1 MTIIGLFRR
10 YQRWNPVHPTYG
22 AFWGMG
28 IGVGCGVGWGPGFGP
43 ETVGF
48 VGSGCGVGF
57 SVGLT
62 FIGFGI
68 GLPAN
73 GLTSFPYN
81 ALMCITCETF
91 NFARGAAPVV
101 ANASNQGLTCISHK
115 ATEMQRNMLK
125 GVRSIQL
132 SHLSAFSSSVNSNV
146 RNSWLSVGTTVRG
159 WESKLK
165 TQSLLSLNLAGR
177 KGPKESR

>member
-22 AFWGMG
+22 AFWGLG
-28 IGVGCGVGWGPGFGP
+28 IGLGCGVGWGPGFGP

-48 VGSGCGVGF
+48 VGGGCGLGF

-73 GLTSFPYN
+73 GLTCLPYN
-81 ALMCITCETF
+81 ALTCITNETF
-91 NFARGAAPVV
+91 NLARGAAPVMV
-101 ANASNQGLTCISHK
+101 NAGNQGLTCISHK
-115 ATEMQRNMLK
+115 ATEMQKNVLS
-125 GVRSIQL
+125 GVRSIEC
-132 SHLSAFSSSVNSNV
+132 SHLAAFSSSVISGIKG
-146 RNSWLSVGTTVRG
+146 SWLAMGIALRDLELRFRNPSSQPLKPINSKGQEKSV
-159 WESKLK
+159 
-165 TQSLLSLNLAGR
+165 
-177 KGPKESR
+177 